1 MFESLT
7 RSSFQNGASVAT
19 ARPWHSRTLVP
30 CIHIPSRQTKG
41 MNMVIIFVV
50 LSADACASTT
60 RVQRGRPWCSVL
72 SARFVA
78 FYTRCQCRKG
88 DTPLQDWFHESC
100 LNLRERP
107 ASREPSP
114 DAQPAAPIDD
124 APVQNSTEVNATDE
138 NDDDAST
145 SSGLPPARIPN
156 YDTLVCATCV
166 TRIPTMRAYAGT
178 RGVLMLVREHEAQEW
193 QVLCESSSRSASPVI
208 SVSFLPS
215 DGNDGESPNAP
226 FSPGSKRPRPSA
238 DGLLCLAPR

>member
-1 MFESLT
+1 MSESLT

-19 ARPWHSRTLVP
+19 ARPWHSRMLVP
-30 CIHIPSRQTKG
+30 CIHIPSHQTKR
-41 MNMVIIFVV
+41 MNMDIIFVV

-78 FYTRCQCRKG
+78 FYTLFQCRKKA
-88 DTPLQDWFHESC
+88 TPLQDWFHESC

-107 ASREPSP
+107 ASRDPSP

-145 SSGLPPARIPN
+145 SSGLPPERN
-156 YDTLVCATCV
+156 SVL
-166 TRIPTMRAYAGT
+166 PTMTRSYAQRASRASRQCVRTQVRGARLCSCVSTRRRSGKCWASLLRALHHQSSPSLCCPRMGT
-178 RGVLMLVREHEAQEW
+178 MESLPTHHSHRGA
-193 QVLCESSSRSASPVI
+193 SARAL
-208 SVSFLPS
+208 LPT
-215 DGNDGESPNAP
+215 G
-226 FSPGSKRPRPSA
+226 
-238 DGLLCLAPR
+238 CCV